1 MLFHA
6 TIVTPVGDW
15 ATPDIAFIAD
25 NITLFG
31 EPHIRDHANV
41 MVKDLAPS
49 CVIDT
54 DIEEGD
60 LIEIQG
66 DCYAYFDKRSN
77 SWKDA
82 IRNIKRI
89 RRIG

>member
-1 MLFHA
+1 MMHFHA
-6 TIVTPVGDW
+6 IVAMPFGEH
-15 ATPDIAFIAD
+15 ATEDIAFIAD

-41 MVKDLAPS
+41 MVKDIAPN
-49 CVIDT
+49 CQIDNFN
-54 DIEEGD
+54 EGD

-66 DCYAYFDKRSN
+66 DCYAYFDRHGVE
-77 SWKDA
+77 KDA